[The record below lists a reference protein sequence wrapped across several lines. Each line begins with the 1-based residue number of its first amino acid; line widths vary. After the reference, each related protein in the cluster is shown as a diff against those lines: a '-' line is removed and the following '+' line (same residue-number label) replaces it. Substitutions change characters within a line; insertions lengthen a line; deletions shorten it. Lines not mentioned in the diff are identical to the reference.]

1 MLVARIGSPAEVR
14 PLPDGPL
21 HFVGIGGAGQSAIAY
36 VLAQRGRV
44 VRGSDSGISAT
55 TKARLESVGCEVYTQ
70 HAAENVKPDTAAV
83 IATDA
88 VNEQNPEIAEALK
101 RGIPIFRRPEALA
114 SLVNSAQTSICV
126 AGTHGKTTTTAMIA
140 TILIHAGLNPT
151 VLIGGDLPLIHGNSQ
166 NGDPDLVVAEAC
178 EAYGGLDCLAPTIAV
193 ITNCEPDHL
202 DFHGT
207 EENFYAAFERF
218 ANTSKMLIACGEDE
232 GSYKL
237 GEKRKFS
244 TGDRFDQHIRLYG
257 IDKFPDAFSAIK
269 LQVPG
274 KHNASNAAAAFCVSD
289 LLSIPKHFI
298 GAGLESFTGTGRR
311 FERLGEVGDI
321 AIVDD
326 YAHHPTEIKATLQA
340 ARQAF
345 PGRRIVAIYQ
355 PHLPSRTRDFLDAF
369 ADALSGA
376 DACYLTD
383 IYLAREPEQPGLI
396 ETLAERICPPSP
408 LPPSPNPL
416 PLSGG
421 GGAERRGRV
430 SSLTLVK
437 NRHDLPDVLHRE
449 LKPGDVALF
458 MGAGNIREQAE
469 ALAKML

>member
-1 MLVARIGSPAEVR
+1 MPIARPTSPAEVR
-14 PLPDGPL
+14 PLPDGPV
-21 HFVGIGGAGQSAIAY
+21 HFVGIGGAGQSAIAF

-55 TKARLESVGCEVYTQ
+55 AKARLESVGCEVSTQ

-88 VNEQNPEIAEALK
+88 VNEQNPEIAEALS
-101 RGIPIFRRPEALA
+101 RNLPVFRRPEALA
-114 SLVNSAQTSICV
+114 SLVNSAKTSICV

-140 TILIHAGLNPT
+140 SILIHAGLNPT
-151 VLIGGDLPLIHGNSQ
+151 VLIGGDLPLINGNSQ
-166 NGDPDLVVAEAC
+166 NGDPDLVIAEAC
-178 EAYGGLDCLAPTIAV
+178 EAYGGLDCLSPTIAV

-218 ANTSKMLIACGEDE
+218 VNTTEMLIACSEDE

-244 TGDRFDQHIRLYG
+244 TGDRFDQRVRLYG
-257 IDKFPDAFSAIK
+257 NDKSASVFSAIK

-274 KHNASNAAAAFCVSD
+274 NHNALNAAAAFCVSD
-289 LLSIPKHFI
+289 LLSIPKHLI
-298 GAGLESFTGTGRR
+298 SSGLESFTGTGRR
-311 FERLGEVGDI
+311 FERLGEVKDI
-321 AIVDD
+321 AVVDD

-345 PGRRIVAIYQ
+345 PERWIVAIYQ
-355 PHLPSRTRDFLDAF
+355 PHLPSRTRDFLENF
-369 ADALSGA
+369 AEALSGA
-376 DACYLTD
+376 DAIYLTD

-396 ETLAERICPPSP
+396 ETLAEK
-408 LPPSPNPL
+408 
-416 PLSGG
+416 SG
-421 GGAERRGRV
+421 A
-430 SSLTLVK
+430 TLVK
-437 NRHDLPDVLHRE
+437 DRHTLPEHLHRE

-469 ALAKML
+469 EFLKIL